1 VFVTRFNAAG
11 SALVYST
18 LLGRGT
24 SSDGPGDV
32 VVDGTGAVIVTELL
46 FARITGDRRP
56 TQRVVLPTRL
66 VPRGSGERTP

>member
-1 VFVTRFNAAG
+1 
-11 SALVYST
+11 
-18 LLGRGT
+18 
-24 SSDGPGDV
+24 V